1 MLTPY
6 IPPAPKPRD
15 RPLGVIALLAA
26 LRRNPLE
33 CWTQRHFDELIVEA
47 KLPFGRAV
55 LAHDPH
61 AIRHVLFG
69 GAGNYRKDRLQ
80 KRVLS
85 AGLASGLL
93 SAEGERWRAQRRLAA
108 PPFAHRSV
116 REFAPAM
123 IAAAEAMTRRWPARA
138 GAVDVD
144 VEMRRVTLDVLERTI
159 FADGFGRDAEDIRQ
173 AMTVYFDVI
182 GKLGAL
188 DLLGAPDA
196 IPRLSQLRV
205 HSTLRFFENA
215 IDDLIAARRRRLEL
229 DPQGA
234 PQDMLT
240 RLLEANDGEAGL
252 SPAEVRSNILTFFAA
267 GHETTANALTWTL
280 FLLSQSPEWMRRV
293 EREATAAFD
302 GPVDSLPDRLT
313 DTRAVIEEAVRLYPP
328 IAAISRVALGDDELA
343 GVRIKRGTL
352 VVISPWVLHRH
363 RRLWDEPD
371 VFDPRRFLGEARERI
386 DRFAYLPFGAGPRI
400 CIGQAF
406 ALQEAALVL
415 ATVVSRFSLQLAP
428 GQAVWPLLRV
438 TLRPGDGLRMIV
450 RPKPAPP
457 ALARAA

>member
-1 MLTPY
+1 MTAAY
-6 IPPAPKPRD
+6 IPPAPAPRD
-15 RPLGVIALLAA
+15 RPFGVLGLLAA

-33 CWTQRHFDELIVEA
+33 CWTRRHFEALVVEA
-47 KLPFGRAV
+47 RLPFGRAMLV
-55 LAHDPH
+55 NDPC
-61 AIRHVLFG
+61 AIRHVLFAAA
-69 GAGNYRKDRLQ
+69 GAYRKDRLQ

-85 AGLASGLL
+85 AGMAEGLL

-116 REFAPAM
+116 RDFAPAM
-123 IAAAEAMTRRWPARA
+123 RAAAEAMVGRWPARA

-159 FADGFGRDAEDIRQ
+159 FADGFGRDAEDIRR

-188 DLLGAPDA
+188 DLLGAPEV

-205 HSTLRFFENA
+205 RSTLRFFEGA
-215 IDDLIAARRRRLEL
+215 IDDLISARRRDLER
-229 DPQGA
+229 DSKGA

-240 RLLEANDGEAGL
+240 RLLEASDGENGL

-267 GHETTANALTWTL
+267 GHETTANTLTWAL

-293 EREATAAFD
+293 EREAVAALA
-302 GPVDSLPDRLT
+302 GPAETFSDRLT

-328 IAAISRVALGDDELA
+328 IAAISRVSLGEDELA
-343 GVRIKRGTL
+343 GVKVKRGTL

-363 RRLWDEPD
+363 QRLWDEPD
-371 VFDPRRFLGEARERI
+371 AFDPRRFLGEARERI
-386 DRFAYLPFGAGPRI
+386 DKFAYLPFGAGPRT

-415 ATVVSRFSLQLAP
+415 ATVVGRFSLQLAP
-428 GQAVWPLLRV
+428 GQVVWPLLRV
-438 TLRPGDGLRMIV
+438 TLRPAHGLRMIV

>member
-1 MLTPY
+1 MSTPY
-6 IPPAPKPRD
+6 VPPAPAPRD
-15 RPLGVIALLAA
+15 RPLGLVGLLAA

-33 CWTQRHFDELIVEA
+33 CWTQRHFEELIVEA
-47 KLPFGRAV
+47 RLPFGRAV
-55 LAHDPH
+55 LVHDPR

-85 AGLASGLL
+85 AGMAAGLL

-123 IAAAEAMTRRWPARA
+123 IAAAETMVERWPARA
-138 GAVDVD
+138 GAVDVAT
-144 VEMRRVTLDVLERTI
+144 EMRRVTLDVLERTI
-159 FADGFGRDAEDIRQ
+159 FADGFGRDAEDIRR

-182 GKLGAL
+182 GRLGAL

-196 IPRLSQLRV
+196 IPRLSQLRAR
-205 HSTLRFFENA
+205 STVRFFETA
-215 IDDLIAARRRRLEL
+215 IDDLIAARRRRLESE
-229 DPQGA
+229 PEGA
-234 PQDMLT
+234 PQDLLT
-240 RLLEANDGEAGL
+240 RLLEASDGEAGL
-252 SPAEVRSNILTFFAA
+252 TRAEVRSNILTFFAA
-267 GHETTANALTWTL
+267 GHETTANALAWAL

-293 EREATAAFD
+293 EREAAAAFD
-302 GPVDSLPDRLT
+302 GPAETLPDRLT

-328 IAAISRVALGDDELA
+328 IAAVSRVALRDDDLA
-343 GVRIKRGTL
+343 GVKIRRGTL

-363 RRLWDEPD
+363 RRLWDRPD
-371 VFDPRRFLGEARERI
+371 AFDPRRFLGAAREGI
-386 DRFAYLPFGAGPRI
+386 DRFAYLPFGAGPRT

-415 ATVVSRFSLQLAP
+415 ATVVSRYNLQLAP
-428 GQAVWPLLRV
+428 GQAAWPLLRV
-438 TLRPGDGLRMIV
+438 TLRPAHGLRMIV